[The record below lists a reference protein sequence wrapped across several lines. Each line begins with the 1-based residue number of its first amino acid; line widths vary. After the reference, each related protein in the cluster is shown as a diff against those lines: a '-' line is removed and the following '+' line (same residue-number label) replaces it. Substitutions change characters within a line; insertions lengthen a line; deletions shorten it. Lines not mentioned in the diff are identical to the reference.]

1 MCACASHLQAAAEVV
16 DAWVRVDVVVDGV
29 GVAALV
35 PLVGGGGGHGGLDGG
50 HGRPDP
56 YIRPVPKGLDGVA
69 CAGRSDAFTHRNTQ
83 VGEWRS
89 KDMLSWQTV
98 AFVTPRLRRRNSEQV
113 TLAPGWIL

>member
-1 MCACASHLQAAAEVV
+1 MCASHLQAAAEVV
-16 DAWVRVDVVVDGV
+16 DAWIRVDVVVDGV

-56 YIRPVPKGLDGVA
+56 YVRPVPKGMDGVA

-83 VGEWRS
+83 VDGSRL
-89 KDMLSWQTV
+89 KDMLSWQTAV
-98 AFVTPRLRRRNSEQV
+98 FVTLHLLRRNSEQV